1 MKKILLILIVLIIV
15 FFAFF
20 FYKKNISEEN
30 INIGFIS
37 GLTGKYSSL
46 GNGVLSG
53 FKLAFE
59 EIEYKIN
66 GKKVNIITKDDGQD
80 EKKALNA
87 INDLIKKDI
96 KIVVGNTTSSMT
108 KISIKALENRKDIL
122 LISATASSE
131 EFSKKDDNFI
141 RTQVSNSVEKFLKLS
156 KYLLENKKDKMVIYY
171 DSKNSSYSKGV
182 IKYVKSSYEKNSEGE
197 VVSIVD
203 INVGFEAI
211 LKDIK
216 EKNPNIVFII
226 ANSLDTAKF
235 SQFLRLKHI
244 DSTFVS
250 AGWAKE
256 YKLIQEGG
264 KAVEGMLFITAYDD
278 NNAKDK
284 DYLTFKSKYKKL
296 YGYEPSVFA
305 TQAYET
311 GKILI
316 QALQNTT
323 NPMKIKEYILTKKV
337 FNGLQG
343 HIIFDKYGDVSRDYF
358 ITTIKNSE
366 YERIN

>member
-20 FYKKNISEEN
+20 FYKKNSSEEN

-87 INDLIKKDI
+87 INNLIKKDI

-108 KISIKALENRKDIL
+108 KISVNTVKDKKDIL

-141 RTQVSNSVEKFLKLS
+141 RTQVSNSAEKFLKLS
-156 KYLLENKKDKMVIYY
+156 KYLLENKKDKMAIYY
-171 DSKNSSYSKGV
+171 DSKNNSYSKGV
-182 IKYVKSSYEKNSEGE
+182 IEYVKSSYEKNKKRTI
-197 VVSIVD
+197 VSVID
-203 INVGFEAI
+203 INVGFKAI
-211 LKDIK
+211 LDDIK
-216 EKNPNIVFII
+216 DKKPNAIFMI
-226 ANSLDTAKF
+226 ANSLDVAKL

-278 NNAKDK
+278 NSKNTN
-284 DYLTFKSKYKKL
+284 YLTFKSKYEKL

-311 GKILI
+311 AKILI

-323 NPMKIKEYILTKKV
+323 NPVKIKEYILTKKI
-337 FNGLQG
+337 FTGLQG
-343 HIIFDKYGDVSRDYF
+343 HIIFDKYGDVSREYF